1 MLQKCMIV
9 VVYKAEQLTN
19 YNTDIVFATI
29 FSKSRWKGRIKLKTF
44 RVGPFTP
51 TPICMA
57 SWQNCHYTYPI
68 YILIENQNCQI
79 TILDP
84 QKSKPR
90 YLINI
95 SMEGPSHECN

>member
-1 MLQKCMIV
+1 MLQKCKIL
-9 VVYKAEQLTN
+9 VYKSEWLTN

-57 SWQNCHYTYPI
+57 SLQNCQYTYPI
-68 YILIENQNCQI
+68 YI
-79 TILDP
+79 D
-84 QKSKPR
+84 QKSELLDTYIR
-90 YLINI
+90 
-95 SMEGPSHECN
+95 PSKVKT